1 MTVCRTRADPRHA
14 VPPTDPPLPPKPPM
28 PPISHLSRSARSVVA
43 GAFAILMLALAGCDP
58 QAGSPADAGAKP
70 GGSAGKPA
78 GPPGGGMPGPTVGVV
93 TVQPADVSL
102 SVELPGRLEAWRVA
116 QVRARVPGIVE
127 QRLFTEG
134 AAVRAGQP
142 LFRLDAA
149 PYRATLASTDAAVA
163 RAEANVAQAQAQV
176 QRNQPLADAKAIS
189 AQEWLVTQTT
199 LAVAKA
205 DAATARAA
213 AQTARINLDY
223 ALVKAPID
231 GRIGRSLVTEG
242 ALVGQGEATQLAVI
256 QQTHPLYVNFT
267 QSAAEALRLRRA
279 FDSGQLK
286 RAGAGAAAELRVL
299 LDDGS
304 EYPLP
309 AKLLFTDPTVDAA
322 TGQVN
327 LRAELPNPKD
337 VLLPGLFVRVRL
349 VQATSERAIR
359 LPQQAV
365 TRGPGGDSVLVVGA
379 DNKPML
385 RKIVIGTGQGNDWVV
400 QSGLAAGERVI
411 VDGVQKLAMVPPG
424 TPVNPVPWSP
434 PGKAGQAP
442 AAGPAPASVAAP
454 ASAAP
459 MPAPAA
465 SR

>member
-1 MTVCRTRADPRHA
+1 
-14 VPPTDPPLPPKPPM
+14 M
-28 PPISHLSRSARSVVA
+28 PPISTLSCPVRTAVA
-43 GAFAILMLALAGCDP
+43 GAFAILMLALAGCGP
-58 QAGSPADAGAKP
+58 QAAGPADAGAKP
-70 GGSAGKPA
+70 GGSASKPA

-102 SVELPGRLEAWRVA
+102 SVELPGRLEAWRVV

-134 AAVRAGQP
+134 SAVRTGQP

-163 RAEANVAQAQAQV
+163 RADANVAQAQAQV

-223 ALVKAPID
+223 ALVKAPIA

-267 QSAAEALRLRRA
+267 QSAPEA
-279 FDSGQLK
+279 
-286 RAGAGAAAELRVL
+286 
-299 LDDGS
+299 
-304 EYPLP
+304 
-309 AKLLFTDPTVDAA
+309 
-322 TGQVN
+322 
-327 LRAELPNPKD
+327 
-337 VLLPGLFVRVRL
+337 
-349 VQATSERAIR
+349 
-359 LPQQAV
+359 
-365 TRGPGGDSVLVVGA
+365 
-379 DNKPML
+379 
-385 RKIVIGTGQGNDWVV
+385 
-400 QSGLAAGERVI
+400 
-411 VDGVQKLAMVPPG
+411 
-424 TPVNPVPWSP
+424 
-434 PGKAGQAP
+434 
-442 AAGPAPASVAAP
+442 
-454 ASAAP
+454 
-459 MPAPAA
+459 
-465 SR
+465 

>member
-1 MTVCRTRADPRHA
+1 LPAD
-14 VPPTDPPLPPKPPM
+14 LPKPPM
-28 PPISHLSRSARSVVA
+28 PTPARFSRPVRTAAA
-43 GAFAILMLALAGCDP
+43 GALVTLLLALAGCGP
-58 QAGSPADAGAKP
+58 QAGSAADAGAKP
-70 GGSAGKPA
+70 GGPPGKAA

-93 TVQPADVSL
+93 TVQPGDVSL
-102 SVELPGRLEAWRVA
+102 SVELPGRLEAWRVV

-142 LFRLDAA
+142 LFQLDAA
-149 PYRATLASTDAAVA
+149 PYRATLASVEATVA
-163 RAEANVAQAQAQV
+163 RADANVAQAQAQV

-213 AQTARINLDY
+213 LQTARINLDY
-223 ALVKAPID
+223 ASVKAPIA

-327 LRAELPNPKD
+327 LRAELPNPRD
-337 VLLPGLFVRVRL
+337 LLLPGLFVRVRL

-379 DNKPML
+379 DNKPVL
-385 RKIVIGTGQGNDWVV
+385 RKIVIGSGQGNDWVV
-400 QSGLAAGERVI
+400 QSGLVAGERVI

-434 PGKAGQAP
+434 PGKAEPGNAAAASPAPTPAP
-442 AAGPAPASVAAP
+442 AAAPA
-454 ASAAP
+454 
-459 MPAPAA
+459 PAPAA